1 MAEAAADGAARR
13 RTRLLLAAGA
23 ALGLGTALWGAL
35 GEPGLGRPAGDAV
48 ATVGGVEISRADYQ
62 RALGALAADKRTPL
76 TAADARRAL
85 DRLIDEE
92 LLVQRGLELGLGTGD
107 LAVRKALV
115 DAMIQF
121 AAAEAAGR
129 TPDET
134 ELREF
139 YAGRPEVARSAP
151 QLRVRA
157 VSFPS
162 RDPAQVEA
170 MRAALRAGQGF
181 DAAAAGAGAE
191 PLVVPDV
198 LLPAGKLADYAGP
211 TVRDAALSLKPGE
224 VAGPIDVA
232 GVPTFVF
239 LLDERPGE
247 TPPFEAVRDLVA
259 EEWSRRQAEA
269 ALEHYLEGL
278 RRTATIRY
286 SPDVASVPG
295 TP

>member
-1 MAEAAADGAARR
+1 MAEAAAAGIAQR

-23 ALGLGTALWGAL
+23 TLGLGAALWGAL

-48 ATVGGVEISRADYQ
+48 ATVGGVEISRADYE
-62 RALGALAADKRTPL
+62 RALGALAADKRTPV
-76 TAADARRAL
+76 TGADARRAL

-92 LLVQRGLELGLGTGD
+92 LLVQRGLELGLGTSD

-129 TPDET
+129 SPDEE

-139 YAGRPEVARSAP
+139 YAGRPEIARSSP

-157 VSFPS
+157 AGFPS
-162 RDPAQVEA
+162 RDPGQVEA

-181 DAAAAGAGAE
+181 DAAAAATGAE
-191 PLVVPDV
+191 PLIVPDV
-198 LLPAGKLADYAGP
+198 LLPAAKLADYAGP
-211 TVRDAALSLKPGE
+211 TVRDAALNLKPGE

-278 RRTATIRY
+278 RRTTKIRY
-286 SPDVASVPG
+286 APDVGSVPG